1 MPRVTESDK
10 WILYKHTSNYEMV
23 KAVALDVKNSCKTD
37 ISDLERH
44 RMQDRLAALDLYKT
58 RNPQDKPL
66 DSINHRIN
74 TLEYWM
80 FGYENRI
87 NGENKFI
94 FSPLGNLFLKYIN
107 EEEKL
112 KKIFTSMMF
121 AIQLQHPANGTSA
134 DFQLYPFRL
143 IFKLLLDERLEGK
156 LYNHEVEY
164 LVVFQ
169 KSLTPQSYEALVEKI
184 LELRNITAERMA
196 TLFKANEHTYVKSV
210 YEWEYYTQTLLEQ
223 VGIIKRCEGELVCK
237 LYHPTKT
244 NSKSLPTGRKATLGY
259 IEIETAI
266 KPFVVKMLEE
276 YSCFDTPVSLDD
288 NERLYIDCVKEV
300 YNFYPQIL
308 LKEIGE
314 DDDLSKLL
322 ELPKLIEEYSNNPE
336 NDTAY
341 LFEDVLTEGF
351 NMFYNVEANKRGGAA
366 HTDIECLYKINV
378 SCRKKFAVESKSTAN
393 KLLGINAGRLREHRE
408 EIGGDYTIVVTS
420 RYVPAT
426 KRDIKDTPIVIILA
440 STFAEYLYNH
450 IFHDVRDIDYKDFDD
465 IIINNLGKD
474 VSSLI
479 SNLTLNKFAANS

>member
-1 MPRVTESDK
+1 MPRVLDSDK
-10 WILYKHTSNYEMV
+10 WILYKHTSSYDIV

-37 ISDLERH
+37 ISDVERH

-80 FGYENRI
+80 FGYENKI

-94 FSPLGNLFLKYIN
+94 FSPLGNLFLKHIAD
-107 EEEKL
+107 EDKL
-112 KKIFTSMMF
+112 KKIFATMLF
-121 AIQLQHPANGTSA
+121 AIQLQHPANGTSP

-143 IFKLLLDERLEGK
+143 ILQLLLDERLDGK
-156 LYNHEVEY
+156 LYNNEVEY

-169 KSLTPQSYEALVEKI
+169 KTVNAESYEKLVSEI
-184 LELRNITAERMA
+184 LELRKLNATDMA
-196 TLFKANEHTYVKSV
+196 ALFKANEHTYVKSV

-223 VGIIKRCEGELVCK
+223 VGIIKRFEGELVCK

-244 NSKSLPTGRKATLGY
+244 NSKSNPTGRKATLGY
-259 IEIETAI
+259 IQIADEL
-266 KPFVVKMLEE
+266 KPFICKMMAE
-276 YSCFDTPVSLDD
+276 YSCFDTPISLTDKV
-288 NERLYIDCVKEV
+288 RLTVDCIKEI

-308 LKEIGE
+308 LEEIGE

-322 ELPKLIEEYSNNPE
+322 ELPKLIEEYSNNPD

-341 LFEDVLTEGF
+341 LFEDVLTDGF

-378 SCRKKFAVESKSTAN
+378 TNRKKFAVESKSTAN

-408 EIGGDYTIVVTS
+408 EIGGEYTIVVTS

-426 KRDIKDTPIVIILA
+426 KRDIKGTPIVIILA

-450 IFHDVRDIDYKDFDD
+450 IFHEIRDIDYKDFDD

-474 VSSLI
+474 ISGLI
-479 SNLTLNKFAANS
+479 SDLTLNKFAANS